1 MRLIDKVIVILYFYG
16 PVLSHIH
23 VTRFP
28 YEICSGMFT
37 SVCLVCSGMCK
48 YHPPS
53 QPLFWTFY
61 VLVRSVKHQQRLVL
75 QFTLTPYQRPHLFC
89 FFPDYSVERVVR
101 MWRCAAEILTRAMDD
116 KVYKVYLSSIKALQT
131 LIVSTRE
138 AEGGEDKS
146 WLRPII
152 QSILLKV
159 SLFSSFFVSF
169 LLAFFSFSFSFF
181 LSFFFKFQFKKIV
194 CCQIGTL

>member
-37 SVCLVCSGMCK
+37 SVCLVCFG
-48 YHPPS
+48 
-53 QPLFWTFY
+53 TF
-61 VLVRSVKHQQRLVL
+61 SKRLVL

-159 SLFSSFFVSF
+159 SFLFFFLSCLLSF
-169 LLAFFSFSFSFF
+169 LPLFLSFF
-181 LSFFFKFQFKKIV
+181 LSFSNFSLKK
-194 CCQIGTL
+194 